1 MRSHRSAAREIGRR
15 DRIEALEDTL
25 ELLSDPSALAEIA
38 EARLE
43 VRAGRSVSA
52 EELRAKYL
60 GG

>member
-1 MRSHRSAAREIGRR
+1 MRSHRSAVREIGRR
-15 DRIEALEDTL
+15 DRIDPLEDTL
-25 ELLSDPSALAEIA
+25 ALLSDPLAMAEIA

-52 EELRAKYL
+52 EELGAKYL